1 MNGGEPA
8 IQALLFGDERVSHRV
23 SISTYRK
30 SSVSPRL
37 LALSNVVQHAPGSAQ
52 VSKIDPRILPLVLAS
67 FALGT
72 DAFVMIGMLPV
83 IAREMQVTV
92 GVAGQ
97 LVTAFSLTY
106 AL

>member
-1 MNGGEPA
+1 M
-8 IQALLFGDERVSHRV
+8 
-23 SISTYRK
+23 
-30 SSVSPRL
+30 
-37 LALSNVVQHAPGSAQ
+37 SNVVQHAPGSAQ

-83 IAREMQVTV
+83 IAREMQVTE

-106 AL
+106 ALGTMLFVRIAMGQMIAGGLTVNMP